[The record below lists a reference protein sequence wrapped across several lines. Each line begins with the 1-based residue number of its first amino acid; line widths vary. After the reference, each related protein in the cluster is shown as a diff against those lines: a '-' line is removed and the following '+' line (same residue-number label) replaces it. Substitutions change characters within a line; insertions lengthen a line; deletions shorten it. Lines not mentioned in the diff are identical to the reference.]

1 MEEPF
6 KTLNEKSLEGK
17 ESPNLA
23 RHKKLQRKYNN
34 LKQLWTKLRD
44 KKKMALVFKTEIIF

>member
-1 MEEPF
+1 MEESF

-17 ESPNLA
+17 ESL
-23 RHKKLQRKYNN
+23 KLDIKNSKGNTNN